1 MSLTVR
7 VVEGECF
14 FCSGRQL
21 VVTTSAV
28 YSIQCTVYSIQYT
41 ALQCT
46 VYSITVYSVQC
57 RVYSITVY
65 SIQYTVSILDLC
77 HPDHEG
83 CPPLHTPQ
91 GTLFA
96 QTRV

>member
-28 YSIQCTVYSIQYT
+28 YSI
-41 ALQCT
+41 
-46 VYSITVYSVQC
+46 TVYSVQC
-57 RVYSITVY
+57 TVYSVQCTVLQYTAY
-65 SIQYTVSILDLC
+65 SIQYTVYSKYTRPL
-77 HPDHEG
+77 
-83 CPPLHTPQ
+83 PP
-91 GTLFA
+91 
-96 QTRV
+96 RS